1 MASIWDTRLRELK
14 PTADLGYKAFMRLN
28 DFTGEKEVAYSLRDS
43 NVVISCIG
51 SKVYAKKEA
60 EFEESN
66 IRVPMAIAKAA
77 KNSNK
82 VKRFIYISCAGA
94 DPNSHS
100 KRLRTKWI
108 GEQEVKEIFPDV
120 TILRPTYMFNLL
132 H

>member
-100 KRLRTKWI
+100 KRLR
-108 GEQEVKEIFPDV
+108 Q
-120 TILRPTYMFNLL
+120 N
-132 H
+132 